1 MRLRLPV
8 AYSSNRRV
16 LEWFNLEGC
25 QGRYLITRLREICL
39 IMLRVIVNEG
49 DKIDRALKQ
58 FKRKV
63 NNTKLI
69 QQLRARKQFEKP
81 SVTARKGKLR
91 AEYIQRLRNEQE

>member
-1 MRLRLPV
+1 
-8 AYSSNRRV
+8 
-16 LEWFNLEGC
+16 
-25 QGRYLITRLREICL
+25 
-39 IMLRVIVNEG
+39 MLGVIVNEG

-69 QQLRARKQFEKP
+69 QQLRDRKEFEKP
-81 SVTARKGKLR
+81 SVTARKERLR